1 MKIRIASVMLAFG
14 LTLSAATVAFAS
26 ETGEVTGILQETQ
39 EQTEQTAQ
47 FYLDGEPLYGVV
59 AESINGTYYVTLSSM
74 LPLIDSSAIVEE
86 NSGAAAVTAQ
96 AVVVEEST
104 PEETPGLDGQI
115 DVPETLQG
123 EEAQTGDVLTTFRA
137 LEMGAKLLASPL
149 ENEIQTESDAE
160 AEPTPEAVVE
170 VVDTLTLSA
179 MAGEQYV
186 VANGRYLYVEDGV
199 ITLDGAVAVPVRVL
213 AKAMNMTT
221 MYDAQT
227 GLVYLTSSEEI
238 GYLEDGDTYY
248 NSDSLYWLSRIIYCE
263 SGNQVLNGKIA
274 VGNVVLNR
282 VKDSRSMMSS
292 SRRISLALLP
302 ADPSTGIPT
311 RPASLLPNWY
321 WMALWCWRMPCSSIG
336 RAWYATHLRTGPIS
350 LPSVGTPFMRENVES
365 QGSGNTAPLCV
376 FDRKEG
382 RDFLK

>member
-104 PEETPGLDGQI
+104 PEEAPGLDGQI

-160 AEPTPEAVVE
+160 AEPTPEA
-170 VVDTLTLSA
+170 
-179 MAGEQYV
+179 GQ
-186 VANGRYLYVEDGV
+186 
-199 ITLDGAVAVPVRVL
+199 
-213 AKAMNMTT
+213 
-221 MYDAQT
+221 
-227 GLVYLTSSEEI
+227 
-238 GYLEDGDTYY
+238 
-248 NSDSLYWLSRIIYCE
+248 
-263 SGNQVLNGKIA
+263 
-274 VGNVVLNR
+274 
-282 VKDSRSMMSS
+282 
-292 SRRISLALLP
+292 
-302 ADPSTGIPT
+302 
-311 RPASLLPNWY
+311 
-321 WMALWCWRMPCSSIG
+321 
-336 RAWYATHLRTGPIS
+336 
-350 LPSVGTPFMRENVES
+350 
-365 QGSGNTAPLCV
+365 
-376 FDRKEG
+376 
-382 RDFLK
+382 